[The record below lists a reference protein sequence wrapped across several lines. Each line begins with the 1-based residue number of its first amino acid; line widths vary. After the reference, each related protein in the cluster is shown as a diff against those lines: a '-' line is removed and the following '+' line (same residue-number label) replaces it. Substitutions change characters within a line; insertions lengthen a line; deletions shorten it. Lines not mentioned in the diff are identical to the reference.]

1 MYQHL
6 AANNSDERKPDQTD
20 AQFYYTTRKKAF
32 GPFKRDMWDLPPAI
46 REALMAE
53 LQETYSLVMRR
64 LGVAGTA
71 SLVDEHIKPVTIEVP
86 APDALKSVATV

>member
-1 MYQHL
+1 
-6 AANNSDERKPDQTD
+6 
-20 AQFYYTTRKKAF
+20 
-32 GPFKRDMWDLPPAI
+32 
-46 REALMAE
+46 MAE

-86 APDALKSVATV
+86 APDVLKSLAAV